1 MAEEELKSRALEMLE
16 EKFNPS
22 EWIQAYTDGSADS
35 AVRNGGSGVFVR
47 FPGGRTMSSSIP
59 VGVLTINYTAELTAL
74 FKAAELIHQEERLP
88 PKVVFL
94 TDCRSVIQKMTPK
107 RTFGE
112 SYPRPP
118 G

>member
-59 VGVLTINYTAELTAL
+59 VGVLTTNYTAELTAL
-74 FKAAELIHQEERLP
+74 FKAAELIHQEESLP

-94 TDCRSVIQKMTPK
+94 TDCRSVIPKM
-107 RTFGE
+107 
-112 SYPRPP
+112 
-118 G
+118 